1 MLWFMFRSFIRNQ
14 IDRDSGVIS
23 LYTFIFRWKNR
34 IKRYF
39 YGLPAVLPVSA
50 PELLTFIY
58 PMDRRLTWIASNQ
71 LLALPFFLFGW
82 RQFSFSYNLLSFF
95 FDNYIMIK
103 NSENEKSPDR
113 GWMIAH
119 FTVRN
124 LKKVNSNSIF
134 WGFEKDMI
142 LDNFMI

>member
-39 YGLPAVLPVSA
+39 YRLPVVFPVSA

-58 PMDRRLTWIASNQ
+58 PVDRRLTWNASDQ
-71 LLALPFFLFGW
+71 LLTLPFSLFGW
-82 RQFSFSYNLLSFF
+82 RQFSFFQSSPVVSFTKIYWRKTLKMKKALIEDEWLLISL
-95 FDNYIMIK
+95 
-103 NSENEKSPDR
+103 S
-113 GWMIAH
+113 G
-119 FTVRN
+119 T
-124 LKKVNSNSIF
+124 KKVNSNSIF